1 MAEGLRW
8 REYTVQVPEGV
19 AKILDKAL
27 DEQVAL
33 ENRAIDFSEF
43 ACWLLVMGLA
53 ARAQLVK
60 EHKKSERRIIEP

>member
-1 MAEGLRW
+1 MGS
-8 REYTVQVPEGV
+8 
-19 AKILDKAL
+19 IIDKAL

-43 ACWLLVMGLA
+43 ACWLLGMGLA

-60 EHKKSERRIIEP
+60 EHKKDQRRIIEP

>member
-1 MAEGLRW
+1 MAEGLQW
-8 REYTVQVPEGV
+8 REYAVRVPAPMGS
-19 AKILDKAL
+19 IIDKAL

-43 ACWLLVMGLA
+43 ACWLLGMGLA

-60 EHKKSERRIIEP
+60 EHKKDQRRIIEP